1 MSVYPRADGIYV
13 YDFQIKGV
21 RFCRSTGVR
30 SKRAAE
36 EAERKARE
44 AAKQTV
50 AAIRDQRT
58 GPMTINVAFDRF
70 WVEVGEHYKGSYGKL
85 VWASFEWLIDHF
97 GANTLLRDIG
107 PNRISEAIA
116 RRRAP
121 RMTPS
126 GEKKPVKNSTVN
138 GAVTEILRMVM
149 RRAKENWEQDLPH
162 IRWGELILPEPRER
176 VRELRDHEEAKL
188 VANMRS
194 DYLPLISFALTS
206 GLRMKELV
214 ELKWRAIDWTAK
226 TITVR
231 GKGDKVA
238 TIPLTG
244 MMQAILSPLRGHHPE
259 FVFTYVAVSTRS
271 KAGKPHRIKGV
282 RYPVTYEG
290 LKTAWRRFGGAKAGI
305 EDFRFHDQRHTV
317 ASRLL
322 RESGNLK
329 LVQKLLRHE
338 ELATTA
344 KYAHADHEDLMAAME
359 SVEKSRKNPRTVEPN
374 KGEDTDVA

>member
-13 YDFQIKGV
+13 YDFQIKGI
-21 RFCRSTGVR
+21 RFCGTTGVR
-30 SKRAAE
+30 SKRAAD

-70 WVEVGEHYKGSYGKL
+70 WVEVGEHYRGSYRAL
-85 VWASFEWLIDHF
+85 VWSALEWLA
-97 GANTLLRDIG
+97 GQLGPNTLLRDIG
-107 PNRISEAIA
+107 PNKITEAVA
-116 RRRAP
+116 RRR
-121 RMTPS
+121 
-126 GEKKPVKNSTVN
+126 GEGVKNSTVN
-138 GAVTEILRMVM
+138 ATVPEILRMVL
-149 RRAKENWEQDLPH
+149 RRAKENWEQELPN
-162 IRWGELILPEPRER
+162 IRWGEHTLPEPRER

-188 VANMRS
+188 VANMRP

-214 ELKWRAIDWTAK
+214 DLRWRTIDWTAK

-231 GKGDKVA
+231 GKGDKFA

-244 MMQAILSPLRGHHPE
+244 LMQAILSPLRGHHPE

-271 KAGKPHRIKGV
+271 KAGKPHRIKGT

-344 KYAHADHEDLMAAME
+344 KYAHADHEDLLAAME